1 MKDAFTRFSVS
12 NFSSVLDSLTPENRE
27 VIENAGFGSLLQF
40 VKWVAKLVNYKSADI
55 VVDGKVIS
63 LAKEYVP

>member
-1 MKDAFTRFSVS
+1 
-12 NFSSVLDSLTPENRE
+12 LDSLTLENRE
-27 VIENAGFGSLLQF
+27 VIENAGFGSLLFDKCYIPNQF